1 MLSTPFKN
9 ALQRVHTRGKVRC
22 LWCAPAVPRAGL
34 RASVRLIARFRILC
48 ARVDSTLVVAGA
60 ASGLALALADSLR
73 LTGTAA
79 GAGRGRAG
87 ATAATG
93 SYRCAMLPS
102 TARLAAQYGAT
113 CCPVRRYLRLRC
125 PRMRP
130 AASIAAAA
138 KNALLSDETDGEGHR
153 GGEGPSTRPSMER
166 KVPSGARRTGRS
178 SKTTPPVG
186 GMPP

>member
-1 MLSTPFKN
+1 VSLVCP
-9 ALQRVHTRGKVRC
+9 RC
-22 LWCAPAVPRAGL
+22 AACGACGPVCG
-34 RASVRLIARFRILC
+34 LIARFRILC

-102 TARLAAQYGAT
+102 TALLAAQYCST

-125 PRMRP
+125 PRMSP

>member
-1 MLSTPFKN
+1 
-9 ALQRVHTRGKVRC
+9 V
-22 LWCAPAVPRAGL
+22 
-34 RASVRLIARFRILC
+34 RASSRDSDC
-48 ARVDSTLVVAGA
+48 AHGS
-60 ASGLALALADSLR
+60 SGSLSPPD
-73 LTGTAA
+73 GH
-79 GAGRGRAG
+79 GSRGRAG
-87 ATAATG
+87 KGRRNGSHRQLPLRNAAQYGAT
-93 SYRCAMLPS
+93 C
-102 TARLAAQYGAT
+102 AAQYGAT

>member
-1 MLSTPFKN
+1 MP
-9 ALQRVHTRGKVRC
+9 
-22 LWCAPAVPRAGL
+22 PAVPRAGGCGPV
-34 RASVRLIARFRILC
+34 RASSPPIPFG
-48 ARVDSTLVVAGA
+48 S
-60 ASGLALALADSLR
+60 SGSL
-73 LTGTAA
+73 TPPDGH
-79 GAGRGRAG
+79 GSRGRAG
-87 ATAATG
+87 KGRRNG
-93 SYRCAMLPS
+93 SHRQLPL
-102 TARLAAQYGAT
+102 RNAAQYGAT